1 MNEQADKYY
10 TIYTFI
16 RYHELTSEVLSN
28 VKRTEDSLL
37 KLKRSR
43 KSLIPET
50 SNGISDDNKIRIQL
64 ALDIEN
70 YINQVRR
77 HCKITLTT
85 RALSM
90 FT

>member
-1 MNEQADKYY
+1 MDRLIDEETDKYY
-10 TIYTFI
+10 NIYYNSI

-64 ALDIEN
+64 SLDIES

-77 HCKITLTT
+77 YHRRIHITT
-85 RALSM
+85 
-90 FT
+90 